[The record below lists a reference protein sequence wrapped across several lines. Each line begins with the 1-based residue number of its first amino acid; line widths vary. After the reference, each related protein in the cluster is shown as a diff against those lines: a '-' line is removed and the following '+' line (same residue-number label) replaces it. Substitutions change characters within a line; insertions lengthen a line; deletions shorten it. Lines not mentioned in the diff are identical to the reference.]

1 VSAVRVLAIDT
12 SCGACSVAVWDGARR
27 ELLAGE
33 SLVMAQGHAEALA
46 PMVQRVAQRVEG
58 GVDALDRIAVCVG
71 PGSFTGIRIGLA
83 MARAMGLA
91 LPVPVVGVSALVAF
105 AAPLL
110 VDPAPGV
117 IASVID
123 ARHGQVYFQLF
134 EASGRPMMG
143 ARVARLKDVVRA
155 IGGAA
160 ARAVGNAA
168 DLLAEEGRRSGV
180 EIDAGAGSNA
190 PDIAAIAQLGV
201 VADPATSPP
210 RPLYIKAP
218 DAQPSAGAAIPHAQ
232 G

>member
-1 VSAVRVLAIDT
+1 M
-12 SCGACSVAVWDGARR
+12 AVWDGSLR
-27 ELLAGE
+27 ETLASE
-33 SLVMAQGHAEALA
+33 SLDMAQGHAEALA
-46 PMVQRVAQRVEG
+46 PMVERVTRAVEG
-58 GVDALDRIAVCVG
+58 GVDALDRIAVCIG

-91 LPVPVVGVSALVAF
+91 LPAPVVGVSGLVAF

-110 VDPAPGV
+110 LDPTPGV

-123 ARHGQVYFQLF
+123 AKHGQVYFQLF
-134 EASGRPMMG
+134 ESSGRPMLA
-143 ARVARLKDVVRA
+143 ARVARLKDAVRA
-155 IGGAA
+155 IGGAP

-168 DLLAEEGRRSGV
+168 ELLAVEGRLSGV
-180 EIDAGAGSNA
+180 EIDAGAGSHA

-201 VADPATSPP
+201 LADPATAPP

-218 DAQPSAGAAIPHAQ
+218 DAQPSQSASIPHAQ

>member
-1 VSAVRVLAIDT
+1 MRVLAIDT
-12 SCGACSVAVWDGARR
+12 SCGACSVAVWDAAQR
-27 ELLAGE
+27 EMLASE

-46 PMVQRVAQRVEG
+46 PMVQRVTQKVEG
-58 GVDALDRIAVCVG
+58 GVDGLGRIAVCIG

-91 LPVPVVGVSALVAF
+91 LPAPVVGVSALVAF

-110 VDPAPGV
+110 VDPTPGV

-134 EASGRPMMG
+134 ESSGRPMRG

-168 DLLAEEGRRSGV
+168 ELLAEEGRRSGC
-180 EIDAGAGSNA
+180 EIDASAGSQA
-190 PDIAAIAQLGV
+190 PDIGAIAQLGA

-218 DAQPSAGAAIPHAQ
+218 DAQPSQTAAIPHAQ
-232 G
+232 A